1 MKYTTYLNTK
11 PATIADSET
20 TTENAQWHHLNQWQI
35 VIAATTGTKGLKM
48 NEIEDL
54 MHDGNWTDACSE
66 FLALNMSPNDFRREL
81 ESGNYNL
88 LDWSILGF
96 YASKETE

>member
-1 MKYTTYLNTK
+1 
-11 PATIADSET
+11 
-20 TTENAQWHHLNQWQI
+20 
-35 VIAATTGTKGLKM
+35 M

-54 MHDGNWTDACSE
+54 MHNGQWTDAITQ
-66 FLALNMSPNDFRREL
+66 FKALNISPNDFRREL